1 MENSLLDRHKW
12 NGCICSR
19 CREARHNLEEVA
31 SMIEEGAG
39 CCQGFHPIFKK
50 AQKKKQSEEGCFF
63 CLFIQ
68 GMGKPF
74 LSPTCT
80 RGAGKQEI

>member
-50 AQKKKQSEEGCFF
+50 AQKKSSLRKAAFSV
-63 CLFIQ
+63 CLFREW
-68 GMGKPF
+68 GNRF
-74 LSPTCT
+74 
-80 RGAGKQEI
+80 